1 MKVLI
6 LNQAFYPDVVSTA
19 QHASDLAVRLAEIG
33 HHVEVIASSRA
44 YDNPNRIFPRRERW
58 NGMEIRRIPT
68 LGLGKRAKWRRAAD
82 FAWFLLCCAGRLA
95 ITPRQDAV
103 IALTSPPL
111 IAFLATLF
119 VRWKGGR
126 LVYWVMDLNP
136 DEAIAAG
143 WLRPD
148 SMTSRILEWMLR
160 NTLRHSSKVVALD
173 RFMRERLL
181 AKGGDPGT
189 L

>member
-126 LVYWVMDLNP
+126 LVYWNLFAP
-136 DEAIAAG
+136 RSRPEHLAG
-143 WLRPD
+143 RLRPLSKLAEAQHARD
-148 SMTSRILEWMLR
+148 RAFFYSRLVVEE
-160 NTLRHSSKVVALD
+160 VVA
-173 RFMRERLL
+173 
-181 AKGGDPGT
+181 
-189 L
+189 